1 MSLASVAN
9 NHTCISTAANGGG
22 GGTNGNGN
30 GTVIIDLSK
39 ERSDNIRLHN
49 YRNKTI
55 PAARNSYHYQN
66 HHQNGDGILV
76 GAGGGTGS
84 NGNNVSVVIGGGAGQ
99 QNGKYYRNRR
109 VSSPTG
115 PNPS

>member
-55 PAARNSYHYQN
+55 PAGRNSYHYQN

-76 GAGGGTGS
+76 GAAGGTGNNSS
-84 NGNNVSVVIGGGAGQ
+84 NNSAGVVVGTG

-109 VSSPTG
+109 ISSPTG